1 LSQPEAP
8 VIHHAPSN
16 VETVRSD
23 VPPAGFAAPSPTI
36 SQPVATTT
44 APVYDLPTMPVSPA
58 YNLTPIQ
65 PAPDAFTP
73 DSWTERAEPS
83 SDALLDQPLHVT
95 LDLLRNKVR
104 R

>member
-1 LSQPEAP
+1 M
-8 VIHHAPSN
+8 
-16 VETVRSD
+16 
-23 VPPAGFAAPSPTI
+23 PPAGFATPSPNM
-36 SQPVATTT
+36 SQHVAPTT

-58 YNLTPIQ
+58 YNLPPSQ
-65 PAPDAFTP
+65 PASDAFTR
-73 DSWTERAEPS
+73 DSQTEWPEPS